1 MQTTFFEWSCLA
13 IEQLYCNT
21 HSPMIPTHFEKALLM
36 AKFQFGHPPN
46 QPEGM
51 SSGKEW
57 FVLVVLPIGQRRVR
71 GATRRLHFLAV
82 LFVVYRSKVSDHNEM
97 LNGADA

>member
-1 MQTTFFEWSCLA
+1 
-13 IEQLYCNT
+13 
-21 HSPMIPTHFEKALLM
+21 MIPTHFEKALLM
-36 AKFQFGHPPN
+36 AKFQSSNPPN

-82 LFVVYRSKVSDHNEM
+82 HFVVYRSKVSDHNEM
-97 LNGADA
+97 LNGADV